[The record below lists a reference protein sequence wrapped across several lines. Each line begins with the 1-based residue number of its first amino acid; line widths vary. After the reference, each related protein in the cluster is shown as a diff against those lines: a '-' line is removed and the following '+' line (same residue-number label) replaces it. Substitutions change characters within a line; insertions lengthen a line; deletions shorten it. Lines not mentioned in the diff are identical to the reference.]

1 MNAADH
7 RAIDRAEYRRHLAEG
22 QPNADAEYLFAA
34 AWSMAH
40 LARVYEQP
48 SRIAVASNALK
59 SANI

>member
-7 RAIDRAEYRRHLAEG
+7 RAIDHAEYRRHLAEG

-34 AWSMAH
+34 AWSRAH

-48 SRIAVASNALK
+48 PLAVASNALK